1 MSDEARPNPDEILA
15 RMKREE
21 TAAGRG
27 KLKIFFGM
35 SPGVGK
41 TYAMLQAARQK
52 QAEGCEVVIGII
64 ETHGR
69 KETEALLEGMP
80 IMPRSQIEYRGTTLS
95 EMDLDAILTW
105 HPGLAVVDELAH
117 TNAPGSRHPKR
128 YQDVLEL
135 LDAGINVHTTLNV
148 QHVGSRSDTVRQIT
162 GAPISE
168 TVPDS
173 VLDLADEIVLLDLT
187 PDQLLSR
194 LAEGKVYLGE
204 RAEWA
209 AKNFFR
215 ESNLTALR
223 EMALRLV
230 AEHVDRDLRDIMSEE
245 KIAGPWKS
253 GDRLLVAVSAS
264 PYSER
269 LIRYTRRLA
278 SSMEASWIVATIE
291 GPRPLSP
298 EEQARLTRYLALARQ
313 LGAEVITTPGRD
325 IAETL
330 LRVAR
335 QNNVTQIVMGKPLGT
350 PWFSFLKPD
359 LLRWLMRNSGNIDI
373 HMIPSE
379 EGAQPKRESLE
390 ERLARTPWQ
399 EFGVALGIAAIVTAV
414 SLSIFNYTGYWA
426 VSLFYLLAVVLA
438 ATRLRRWP
446 TLFLAAL
453 SALLWDFLFIPPRFT
468 LYIAHLHDF
477 LMFGAYFVIALVIGH
492 LATKL
497 REGEQSER
505 RREERATALYRLTR
519 ALAASRDLDEALPKV
534 FSLIKDSF
542 QGDAAVW
549 LRDENG
555 LSCHPAS
562 KFIPSSKDESVAM
575 WSFQKKQSAGKS
587 TDTLPDADAL
597 HVPLVTGDRAEGV
610 LTVRLSHALTIEQR
624 DLLDAFAA
632 QLALFVNK
640 ERALEESRAA
650 QVARQSQ
657 KLQKALFDSVSH
669 ELKTPLAAMTA
680 ALQQPRPN
688 SAELQ
693 QAARRLTHTVN
704 NLLDATRLESGLLQ
718 PVREWCDPGELV
730 HEAVAA
736 SGLKERDV
744 QINIAKNLPAV
755 SVDSGLI
762 QQALNALLSN
772 AMSYGKSDRPIEV
785 SATRDDS
792 MLVIS
797 VADRGAGLEPG
808 EETQVFQK
816 FYRGPRTRP
825 GGIGLGL
832 SIARQLVEANG
843 GRIVAQNR
851 QGGGAV
857 FFIRLPISET
867 MRLPGSESVAT
878 GVSPRETIKAEASA
892 VKAAAARVSSAK

>member
-1 MSDEARPNPDEILA
+1 MRKGTPICSCWYSNRWTVEFSDRVDTQEGVASARIRQKQEAA
-15 RMKREE
+15 RREL
-21 TAAGRG
+21 AAGRD
-27 KLKIFFGM
+27 
-35 SPGVGK
+35 
-41 TYAMLQAARQK
+41 
-52 QAEGCEVVIGII
+52 VVIGYV

-69 KETEALLEGMP
+69 KETDALAEGLP
-80 IMPRSQIEYRGTTLS
+80 KIPRRLVEYRGVTLP
-95 EMDLDAILTW
+95 EMDLDAL
-105 HPGLAVVDELAH
+105 LARRPQLALVDELAH

-135 LDAGINVHTTLNV
+135 LDAGINVFTTLNV

-162 GAPISE
+162 GAPVSE

-173 VLDLADEIVLLDLT
+173 VLDLADQIVLLDLT

-209 AKNFFR
+209 ARIFFR

-223 EMALRLV
+223 EMALRVV
-230 AEHVDRDLRDIMSEE
+230 AEHVDRDLREIMSEQG
-245 KIAGPWKS
+245 IPGPWKS

-291 GPRPLSP
+291 GPRPLSQD
-298 EEQARLTRYLALARQ
+298 EQTRLTRYIALARQ

-325 IAETL
+325 VAEAL

-335 QNNVTQIVMGKPLGT
+335 QNNVTQIIMGKPLGT

-399 EFGVALGIAAIVTAV
+399 DFGIALGIAAGVTGFSLLIVNFIEYRA
-414 SLSIFNYTGYWA
+414 IA
-426 VSLFYLLAVVLA
+426 LFYLFAVVI
-438 ATRLRRWP
+438 TGMRLRRWP
-446 TLFLAAL
+446 TFFLAAL
-453 SALLWDFLFIPPRFT
+453 SALLWNFLFIPPRFT
-468 LYIAHLHDF
+468 FYISKFEDF
-477 LMFGAYFVIALVIGH
+477 MMFGAYFVIAVVIGH
-492 LATKL
+492 LATQL
-497 REGEQSER
+497 HEREQAER
-505 RREERATALYRLTR
+505 RREERSTALYRLTR
-519 ALAASRDLDEALPKV
+519 ALAASRDLSQALPKV
-534 FSLIKDSF
+534 FQLIRDFF
-542 QGDAAVW
+542 QADAAVW

-555 LSCHPAS
+555 LTQHPAS
-562 KFIPSSKDESVAM
+562 TFVPSKKDESVAM
-575 WSFQKKQSAGKS
+575 WVFQKKQSAGRS
-587 TDTLPDADAL
+587 TDTLPDSECL
-597 HVPLVTGDRAEGV
+597 HIPLVAGDRAEGV
-610 LTVRLSHALTIEQR
+610 LSVRLKTLPTLEQR
-624 DLLDAFAA
+624 ELLDAFAA
-632 QLALFVNK
+632 QLAVFVDK
-640 ERALEESRAA
+640 ERALQENREA
-650 QVARQSQ
+650 QVARESQ

-680 ALQQPRPN
+680 ALQQPRPD
-688 SAELQ
+688 SVELQ

-718 PVREWCDPGELV
+718 PVCEWCDPGELV

-736 SGLKERDV
+736 SGLKEGDV

-772 AMSYGKSDRPIEV
+772 SMSYGKSDRPVEV
-785 SATRDDS
+785 RATRDDS
-792 MLVIS
+792 TLVIS

-808 EETQVFQK
+808 EETKVFQK

-832 SIARQLVEANG
+832 SIARQLIEANG
-843 GRIVAQNR
+843 GQIVAQNR

-857 FFIRLPISET
+857 FSIRLPINEA
-867 MRLPGSESVAT
+867 MRLPGAESVAT
-878 GVSPRETIKAEASA
+878 AVSPTKTIEAE
-892 VKAAAARVSSAK
+892 V

>member
-1 MSDEARPNPDEILA
+1 MKDPERPDPDALLA
-15 RMKREE
+15 QMKREE
-21 TAAGRG
+21 AKSTRG

-41 TYAMLQAARQK
+41 TYAMLQAAREK
-52 QAEGCEVVIGII
+52 QAEGCEVVVGIV

-80 IMPRSQIEYRGTTLS
+80 IMPRSQIEYRGTTLT

-105 HPGLAVVDELAH
+105 HPELAVVDELAH

-135 LDAGINVHTTLNV
+135 LDAGINVYTTLNV

-162 GAPISE
+162 GAPVSE

-173 VLDLADEIVLLDLT
+173 VLDLADEIVLVDLT
-187 PDQLLSR
+187 PEQLRER

-223 EMALRLV
+223 EMALRV
-230 AEHVDRDLRDIMSEE
+230 GGRACRSRSARDHVGG
-245 KIAGPWKS
+245 KNAGPWKS

-278 SSMEASWIVATIE
+278 SSMEASWMVANIE
-291 GPRPLSP
+291 GPRPLSQD
-298 EEQARLTRYLALARQ
+298 EQTRLTRYIALARQ

-325 IAETL
+325 VAEAL

-335 QNNVTQIVMGKPLGT
+335 QNNVTQIIMGKPLGT
-350 PWFSFLKPD
+350 PWFSFLRPD

-399 EFGVALGIAAIVTAV
+399 EFGIALGIAAGVTGFSLLIVNFIDYRAV
-414 SLSIFNYTGYWA
+414 A
-426 VSLFYLLAVVLA
+426 LFYLFAVVLA
-438 ATRLRRWP
+438 GMRLRRWP
-446 TLFLAAL
+446 TFVLAAL
-453 SALLWDFLFIPPRFT
+453 SALLWNFLFIPPRFT
-468 LYIAHLHDF
+468 FYISKLEDF
-477 LMFGAYFVIALVIGH
+477 MMFGAYFVIAVVIGH
-492 LATKL
+492 LATQL
-497 REGEQSER
+497 HEREQAER

-519 ALAASRDLDEALPKV
+519 ELAASRDLSQALPKV
-534 FSLIKDSF
+534 LQLIRDFF
-542 QGDAAVW
+542 QADAAVW

-555 LSCHPAS
+555 LTQHPAS
-562 KFIPSSKDESVAM
+562 TFVPSKKDESVAM
-575 WSFQKKQSAGKS
+575 WAFQKKQAAGKS
-587 TDTLPDADAL
+587 TDTLPDSECL
-597 HVPLVTGDRAEGV
+597 HIPLVTGDRAEGV
-610 LTVRLSHALTIEQR
+610 LSVRLKTLPTLEQR
-624 DLLDAFAA
+624 ELLDAFAA
-632 QLALFVNK
+632 QLAVFMNK
-640 ERALEESRAA
+640 ERALQEGREA
-650 QVARQSQ
+650 QVTRESQ
-657 KLQKALFDSVSH
+657 KLQKVLFDSVSH

-693 QAARRLTHTVN
+693 QAARRLTHTVD

-736 SGLKERDV
+736 SGLKEGDV

-792 MLVIS
+792 TLVIS

-808 EETQVFQK
+808 EETKVFQK

-843 GRIVAQNR
+843 GEIVAQNR

-857 FFIRLPISET
+857 FSIRLPISET
-867 MRLPGSESVAT
+867 MRLPGAESVAT
-878 GVSPRETIKAEASA
+878 GVSPRETIEAEASA